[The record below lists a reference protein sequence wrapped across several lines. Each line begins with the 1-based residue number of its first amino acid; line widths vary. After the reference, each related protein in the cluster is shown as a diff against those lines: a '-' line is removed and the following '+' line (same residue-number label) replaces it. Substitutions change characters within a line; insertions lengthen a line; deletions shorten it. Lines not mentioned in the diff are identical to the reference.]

1 MKKFLFVMAGIIFA
15 LALTQSAHALTW
27 VTSPDGNVSG
37 DPETTYLTLGVSDQ
51 NKLEGATQTQG
62 IFGMSAPLVSGSLSH
77 TVSLSAKL
85 RSWDSYNE
93 AWGYNDVF
101 LIALT
106 EDDYYWN
113 LPVTHPVKVD
123 PQLIWPLTASSWGGT
138 AWGDGIRN
146 DIFGTNSWI
155 FNVDSSKDYYLNLI
169 LDTSSGDNMYP
180 SWGYMGNLSI
190 QSTAVEPPSVP
201 EPATL
206 LLIGSG
212 LAGIGI
218 WRKRAGVK

>member
-1 MKKFLFVMAGIIFA
+1 MKKFLFVMTGIIFA
-15 LALTQSAHALTW
+15 LVLTQSAHALTW

-51 NKLEGATQTQG
+51 NKLEGATQTPG
-62 IFGMSAPLVSGSLSH
+62 IFGMSAHLINGFTSH

-85 RSWDSYNE
+85 RSWDSYN
-93 AWGYNDVF
+93 ALNGYDDVF
-101 LIALT
+101 LMALT
-106 EDDYYWN
+106 EGDYYWN
-113 LPVTHPVKVD
+113 LPITHPVD
-123 PQLIWPLTASSWGGT
+123 LDSQLIWPLTASSWGGT
-138 AWGDGIRN
+138 AWGDGIRD
-146 DIFGTNSWI
+146 DILGTNSWI

-169 LDTSSGDNMYP
+169 LDTSNSDNMYP

-190 QSTAVEPPSVP
+190 QSTPFEQPSVP

-218 WRKRAGVK
+218 WRRKAGVK